1 MKTCLFRRDGYSLQG
16 YQGAFRHEHAVSSI
30 VKPQSP
36 RGALPSGGAWSQSA
50 AFEKPQLPSERTP
63 MLSKCQCS
71 QSAAGN
77 ERLKNTVVC
86 QGEGQQWS
94 LFSFCL
100 GFCFVCVS
108 VVSAFFFFFFCLR
121 LMLHDW
127 QLVATSWGTWS
138 LPTVGLLSSW
148 VPCHLGSCHPGE
160 GDTPCWSTYCL
171 AGPMMPETHSLTGWI
186 TVRVTTFVDPSN
198 PSWQ

>member
-16 YQGAFRHEHAVSSI
+16 YQGAFRHERSISI

-36 RGALPSGGAWSQSA
+36 RSASPSGGACSQSA

-63 MLSKCQCS
+63 MLSQCQCS
-71 QSAAGN
+71 RSAAGN

-108 VVSAFFFFFFCLR
+108 VVSTFFFFLLTFDVAWLVVGGHSLR
-121 LMLHDW
+121 HLEPANGRSVI
-127 QLVATSWGTWS
+127 QLGS
-138 LPTVGLLSSW
+138 LSSRVMPPW
-148 VPCHLGSCHPGE
+148 RGWHALLEHMLPG
-160 GDTPCWSTYCL
+160 WSDDARNT
-171 AGPMMPETHSLTGWI
+171 
-186 TVRVTTFVDPSN
+186 
-198 PSWQ
+198 